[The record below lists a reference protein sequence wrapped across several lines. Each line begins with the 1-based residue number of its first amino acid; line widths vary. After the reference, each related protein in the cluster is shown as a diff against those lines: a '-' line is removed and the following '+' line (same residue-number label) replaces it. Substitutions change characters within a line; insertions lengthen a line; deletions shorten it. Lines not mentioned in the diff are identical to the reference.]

1 MQLRDHIES
10 PCGLRFMFEQL
21 ELQAGY
27 TRRWLLDQPMM
38 RTGEEIAQTYA
49 VLRRFVEFIAQTD
62 IPYINTLQFR
72 LQGLKDIRTT
82 IKNLSQNAV
91 LDDIELFEVKHLAIL
106 AVDVAERL
114 RNHGLDDAVAIPDLN
129 EVITILDP
137 DGLKMATFYVYDS
150 YCQEL
155 RDLRSQ
161 MRQHPEQQEELLV
174 EAAEIEEGV
183 RRDLSKQLHPFAKA
197 LEAAQVALA
206 KIDLNLAKAL
216 QMRQWGLCFPSISN
230 DDVTRY
236 EGMFHPQVKDALEK
250 TKKQFQPV
258 TLEFGLKPTLITG
271 ANMGGKTVVLK
282 TLTLCQYLFQYGFG
296 IPAQSAEI
304 AVKDEIYFCIGDEQS
319 IEKGLS
325 SFAAEMKNIDAVIK
339 ASRENRKIVA
349 LIDEPARTTNPT
361 EGTALVSALVKVL
374 ADKRLSLVMTTHYDI
389 EPTDAHCLRVKG
401 FENGTMN
408 YELVEV
414 QDGEVPHEALNIAE
428 SLGIDKEWI
437 ETAREILNIP
447 NSVQLNLS
455 NSIGLDPKGSNS
467 TPLNEEG
474 ENKTPSNSRG
484 FMNLV
489 EKEGGK

>member
-1 MQLRDHIES
+1 MQLKDHIES
-10 PCGLRFMFEQL
+10 PCGLRYVFEQL

-27 TRRWLLDQPMM
+27 TRRWMLDMPMM
-38 RTGEEIAQTYA
+38 RTGEEIAQSYA
-49 VLRRFVEFIAQTD
+49 VLRYFVEFVEQVDT
-62 IPYINTLQFR
+62 PYINTLQFR

-82 IKNLSQNAV
+82 IKNLGQQAV
-91 LDDIELFEVKHLAIL
+91 LDDIELFEVKHLAML
-106 AVDVAERL
+106 SADVAERMHA
-114 RNHGLDDAVAIPDLN
+114 NGLDRAISVPDLN
-129 EVITILDP
+129 QVITILDP

-150 YCQEL
+150 YCQKL

-216 QMRQWGLCFPSISN
+216 QMRQLGLCFPTISN

-304 AVKDEIYFCIGDEQS
+304 AVKDEIFFCIGDEQS

-325 SFAAEMKNIDAVIK
+325 SFAAEMKNIDAVIQ
-339 ASRENRKIVA
+339 ASRSDRKIVA

-374 ADKRLSLVMTTHYDI
+374 ADKRLNLVMTTHYDI

-437 ETAREILNIP
+437 DTAREILNIP
-447 NSVQLNLS
+447 NTVQLTLS
-455 NSIGLDPKGSNS
+455 NSIGLDPKWSNS
-467 TPLNEEG
+467 TTLSRGANS
-474 ENKTPSNSRG
+474 TPS
-484 FMNLV
+484 
-489 EKEGGK
+489 EKEKGESV